1 MPARSLP
8 CQSRS
13 HIAPRGIAGFLWGLH
28 WLPVQYLQACW
39 AREIRAEASTN
50 LLEQPL
56 LQLLLR
62 MIPDQA
68 LVSQNA
74 SAGFTVLTHVRTLA
88 RVTPAATPVPLPS
101 SPGAAPSPSPQC
113 NRPSAHTQGVTARVP
128 LRSPVVGAFDT
139 LACTRYEYYQYLPIR
154 ADMPR
159 AVPARPWGL
168 LLLVVLYRQES
179 RFSATALP
187 FRVCS
192 LPRKGNS
199 LSGYSLQC
207 RAWTEAGRLRPA

>member
-74 SAGFTVLTHVRTLA
+74 SAVFTVLTHVRTLA

-101 SPGAAPSPSPQC
+101 SPGAAPSPPPQC
-113 NRPSAHTQGVTARVP
+113 NRPSAHTH
-128 LRSPVVGAFDT
+128 L
-139 LACTRYEYYQYLPIR
+139 LPGCHF
-154 ADMPR
+154 
-159 AVPARPWGL
+159 AVPWWGHL
-168 LLLVVLYRQES
+168 THKPALGMGIISICPSEQTCQE
-179 RFSATALP
+179 
-187 FRVCS
+187 
-192 LPRKGNS
+192 
-199 LSGYSLQC
+199 LSQPGPGDC
-207 RAWTEAGRLRPA
+207 FF